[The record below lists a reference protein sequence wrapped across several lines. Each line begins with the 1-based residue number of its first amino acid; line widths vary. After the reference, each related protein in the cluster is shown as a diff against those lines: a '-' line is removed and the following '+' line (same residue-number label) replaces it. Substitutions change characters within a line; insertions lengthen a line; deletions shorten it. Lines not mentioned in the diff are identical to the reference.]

1 MTYEEFYHEYL
12 HGYRE
17 EASWRN
23 GQRLFN
29 ILWTVRRDLANAI
42 NGMPDLDPF
51 NRDDLIPNCLA
62 WLKENW

>member
-1 MTYEEFYHEYL
+1 MTYTEFYLFYL
-12 HGYRE
+12 H
-17 EASWRN
+17 AKNQPVVWRN

-29 ILWTVRRDLANAI
+29 LLWSVRRDLASAI
-42 NGMPDLDPF
+42 NGVPDLDPF